1 MSNQTVTRADLA
13 DTLHQEVGLSHHEC
27 KKLVDDVLNEIA
39 DGLDSEDKMTISN
52 FGSFTIRHK
61 DERMGRNPKT
71 GAQIT
76 IPAAWVV
83 KVAVG
88 KLLKEQV
95 NID

>member
-1 MSNQTVTRADLA
+1 MNKKELIKNVARQSGLSAA
-13 DTLHQEVGLSHHEC
+13 DTAKAVSALIETITDALRGGEEVN
-27 KKLVDDVLNEIA
+27 LVGFVKFSRRRRNARL
-39 DGLDSEDKMTISN
+39 
-52 FGSFTIRHK
+52 
-61 DERMGRNPKT
+61 GRNPKT